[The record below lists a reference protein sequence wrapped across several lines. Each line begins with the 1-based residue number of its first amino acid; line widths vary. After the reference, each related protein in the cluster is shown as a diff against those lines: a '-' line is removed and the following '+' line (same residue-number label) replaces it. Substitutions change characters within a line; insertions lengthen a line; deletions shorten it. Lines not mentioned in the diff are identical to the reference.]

1 MEEGQLTA
9 REEMRRIRVR
19 GRGGGE
25 TSSYSGRDGIRM
37 RDREG
42 RQGETERS
50 PPGTQI
56 IWRRK
61 NNGRAIK

>member
-1 MEEGQLTA
+1 MEE
-9 REEMRRIRVR
+9 RRLVEKR
-19 GRGGGE
+19 
-25 TSSYSGRDGIRM
+25 GIRIENEGKN
-37 RDREG
+37 RVTKRE
-42 RQGETERS
+42 QGERQKRKEMGRARGKVGRS

>member
-1 MEEGQLTA
+1 MRNKKK
-9 REEMRRIRVR
+9 RE
-19 GRGGGE
+19 
-25 TSSYSGRDGIRM
+25 
-37 RDREG
+37 
-42 RQGETERS
+42 ETERS